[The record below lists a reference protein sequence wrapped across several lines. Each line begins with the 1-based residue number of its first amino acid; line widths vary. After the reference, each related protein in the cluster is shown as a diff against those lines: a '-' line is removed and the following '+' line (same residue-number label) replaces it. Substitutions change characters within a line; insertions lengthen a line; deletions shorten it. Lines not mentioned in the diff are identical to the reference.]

1 MFVKIL
7 AAIKMLD
14 FGNYSTKSKYYDN
27 SNKLVIGKMKDE
39 TAGIAIKKLV
49 GLKPKMYSFLEG
61 NGQHKKV
68 KGVNRN
74 TVSAISQNDYK
85 DVLSSNKYIR
95 HLMNRIQIKDP
106 RIKRFESKK
115 VSLSFF
121 DDKIYIQNN
130 GYISETKYIS
140 KSLGYWS

>member
-1 MFVKIL
+1 
-7 AAIKMLD
+7 MLD
-14 FGNYSTKSKYYDN
+14 FGNYSFKSKYYDN

-61 NGQHKKV
+61 NGQHKKA
-68 KGVNRN
+68 KGVNRY
-74 TVSAISQNDYK
+74 TLSAISQNDHK

-95 HLMNRIQIKDP
+95 HLMNRIQSKDP

>member
-1 MFVKIL
+1 
-7 AAIKMLD
+7 
-14 FGNYSTKSKYYDN
+14 
-27 SNKLVIGKMKDE
+27 MKDA

-61 NGQHKKV
+61 NGQHKKA

-74 TVSAISQNDYK
+74 TVSAISHEYK
-85 DVLSSNKYIR
+85 DVLSSNIYMR
-95 HLMNRIQIKDP
+95 HSMNRIQSKDP

-115 VSLSFF
+115 FSLSFF
-121 DDKIYIQNN
+121 NDKIYIQNN

-140 KSLGYWS
+140 KSLCDWS

>member
-1 MFVKIL
+1 MH
-7 AAIKMLD
+7 D
-14 FGNYSTKSKYYDN
+14 FGNYSFKSTDYDN

-61 NGQHKKV
+61 NGQHKKA
-68 KGVNRN
+68 KGVNRY
-74 TVSAISQNDYK
+74 TLSAISQNDHK

-95 HLMNRIQIKDP
+95 HLMNRIQSKDP

>member
-1 MFVKIL
+1 MFVKTL

-14 FGNYSTKSKYYDN
+14 FCNYSTKSKYYDN

-95 HLMNRIQIKDP
+95 HLMNRIQSKDP

>member
-68 KGVNRN
+68 KVVNRN

-95 HLMNRIQIKDP
+95 HLMNRIQSKDP